1 MQLFGC
7 KPTAK
12 VNEGFNHLFS
22 CTKSTNF
29 VDQNDKLGYGE
40 GRYKICADTFQTQE
54 FSFLMVYCLSRK
66 LFAVIRSAFL
76 SSKMLISSFVYF
88 QSYLA
93 RQTNSNEGENMIF

>member
-29 VDQNDKLGYGE
+29 VDQNDTLGHGE
-40 GRYKICADTFQTQE
+40 GRYKICADTFQKQE
-54 FSFLMVYCLSRK
+54 IFFFNGV
-66 LFAVIRSAFL
+66 LFIEKVFCGYT
-76 SSKMLISSFVYF
+76 FC
-88 QSYLA
+88 
-93 RQTNSNEGENMIF
+93 IFI